1 MEAVREKWTDER
13 LDDLARRVDGGFS
26 RTEREFQAVRMEMR
40 TEFAAI
46 RSDLG
51 GQMAAMQR
59 SLLQL
64 AAGGLVTML
73 VGFAGVIATVLT
85 QT

>member
-1 MEAVREKWTDER
+1 MEAVREMWTDER
-13 LDDLARRVDGGFS
+13 LDDLTHRVDEGFN
-26 RTEREFQAVRMEMR
+26 RTEREFQAVRLEMR
-40 TEFAAI
+40 TEFQAV

-51 GQMAAMQR
+51 GQMAATQR
-59 SLLQL
+59 ALLQV

-85 QT
+85 QV